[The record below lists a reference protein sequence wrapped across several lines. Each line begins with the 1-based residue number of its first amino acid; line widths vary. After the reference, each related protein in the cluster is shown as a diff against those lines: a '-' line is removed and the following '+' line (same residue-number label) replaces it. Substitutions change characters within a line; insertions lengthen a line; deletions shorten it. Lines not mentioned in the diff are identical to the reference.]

1 MLTDFFGRTRALSS
15 SEDSLW
21 SRLAAD
27 GQLGQRFLRG
37 LAASVTLSDLEGAS
51 SLSEQRDTL
60 RGRSV
65 LIATQEQ
72 LTAALALIEL
82 EGIAARL
89 VLCPP
94 GRSLAEI
101 RLIALEAEATA
112 LIVDESVETYIS
124 ASLGTVVECSLSLK
138 PIDPQDERRQ
148 STEWILLTSGTTGAP
163 KLVSH
168 SLASLAGDMVDPT
181 ALGRDTVWSTFYD
194 IRRYGG
200 LQILLRAL
208 LSGGSLMLSD
218 PEEPIRDFLKR
229 ASASGVTHI
238 TGTPSHWRR
247 VLMSG
252 LAQLISPA
260 YVRLSGE
267 IADQP
272 LLDHLRATYPTA
284 AIVHA
289 FASTEAGLAFEV
301 TDGLAGFPE
310 SVVSECSSDIE
321 IKIEGGSMLIRSSR
335 TATRYL
341 NHDADPVR
349 REDGFVDT
357 QDVVELRDGRYY
369 FVGRRGGIINVGG
382 QKCHPEEIESIIN
395 QHPMVQMSL
404 VKARRNPLLGSVVVA
419 DVVLNAD
426 AALIPQDEARE
437 AVSHE
442 IMEVCRRSLSAHKVP
457 ATIRIV
463 ASLEVSAS
471 GKLQRPNG

>member
-1 MLTDFFGRTRALSS
+1 MSS

-82 EGIAARL
+82 DGIAARL

-101 RLIALEAEATA
+101 RLIAVEAEATA
-112 LIVDESVETYIS
+112 LIVDESVESYVS

-168 SLASLAGDMVDPT
+168 SLASLAGEMQPKS
-181 ALGRDTVWSTFYD
+181 LGRDTVWSTFYD

-208 LSGGSLMLSD
+208 LSGGSLVLSD
-218 PEEPIRDFLKR
+218 SEEPIRDFLKR

-252 LAQLISPA
+252 SAQLISPA

-272 LLDHLRATYPTA
+272 LLDNLRATYPTA

-301 TDGLAGFPE
+301 SDGLAGFPE
-310 SVVSECSSDIE
+310 SVVSQHSADIE
-321 IKIEGGSMLIRSSR
+321 IKIEDGSMLIRSSR

-426 AALIPQDEARE
+426 AALIPHDEGRE
-437 AVSHE
+437 TVSHE

-463 ASLEVSAS
+463 TSLDVAPS
-471 GKLQRPNG
+471 GKLQRPNA

>member
-1 MLTDFFGRTRALSS
+1 LGAAGPLRR
-15 SEDSLW
+15 
-21 SRLAAD
+21 RL
-27 GQLGQRFLRG
+27 LRG
-37 LAASVTLSDLEGAS
+37 FAASVTLSDLDGAS
-51 SLSEQRDTL
+51 SLSEHRDTL

-65 LIATQEQ
+65 LIATQQQ

-82 EGIAARL
+82 DGIAARL

-101 RLIALEAEATA
+101 RLIALEAEANA
-112 LIVDESVETYIS
+112 LIVDEPGELYGS
-124 ASLGTVVECSLSLK
+124 ANLGTVVQCSPSVK
-138 PIDPQDERRQ
+138 PIDAQEERRQ
-148 STEWILLTSGTTGAP
+148 STEWVLLTSGTTGAP

-168 SLASLAGDMVDPT
+168 SLASLAGDMQNPN
-181 ALGRDTVWSTFYD
+181 ALGRDTIWSTFYD

-208 LSGGSLMLSD
+208 LSGGSLVMSD
-218 PEEPIRDFLKR
+218 PEESIRDFLKR

-252 LAQLISPA
+252 SAQLISPS

-272 LLDHLRATYPTA
+272 LLDNLRATYPMA

-310 SVVSECSSDIE
+310 RVVRQHNCDIE
-321 IKIEGGSMLIRSSR
+321 IMIEHGSLLIRSSQ

-341 NHDADPVR
+341 NHDADPLR

-357 QDVVELRDGRYY
+357 QDMVELRDGRFY
-369 FVGRRGGIINVGG
+369 FIGRRGGIINVGG
-382 QKCHPEEIESIIN
+382 LKCHPEEIESIIN
-395 QHPMVQMSL
+395 RHPMVQMSL
-404 VKARRNPLLGSVVVA
+404 VKARKSPVLGSVVIA
-419 DVVLNAD
+419 DVVLNSDAD
-426 AALIPQDEARE
+426 LDPYDVARE
-437 AVSHE
+437 SVSNE
-442 IMEVCRRSLSAHKVP
+442 IMESCRRSLSAYKAP

-463 ASLEVSAS
+463 ASLDVAPS
-471 GKLQRPNG
+471 GKLQRPNA